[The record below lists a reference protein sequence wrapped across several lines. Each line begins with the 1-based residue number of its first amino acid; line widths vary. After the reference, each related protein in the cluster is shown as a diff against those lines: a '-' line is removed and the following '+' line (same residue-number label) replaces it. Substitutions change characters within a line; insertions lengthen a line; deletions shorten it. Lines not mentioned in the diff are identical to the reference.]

1 MPKAMSSIALLD
13 GPDDSPDTLAH
24 QVEMTWERL
33 GRVLHDVQY
42 TACNPCKGKDCPHKR
57 GRAWL
62 PVSLVEPV
70 CKRLDANVT
79 AINFAVFDLDDLPRE
94 GLAALAQKLDGY
106 EYIVHQTHRGNGYRL
121 VMPLDTPVP
130 AHLWRGVWEGIAQ
143 AFGLPKDVTCK
154 NESRLYYMPTRP
166 EGAGYEIYEG
176 HGKPLAWSEIDP
188 IFPGG
193 VPEALER
200 LGAGVKADLGAKVD
214 PANPENLRQG
224 PLDLA
229 EMRRKVASMRRPE
242 SRELLDRILSGRALA
257 EVGQRDTE
265 LNKAASLLATAPLD
279 KPYPADAI
287 VELMHGSIHA
297 MVTEPEGLE
306 HWLHEARKKYL
317 RAVARRLE
325 NDHRSDENN
334 AALMRVLGMDSDTQL
349 VSGPDAEDENWRR
362 ELLYTLDEDGS
373 PKGLR
378 SVGANA
384 NTILKHDPEWKG
396 TLRFNEITRE
406 IDVTGGPLLG
416 KPKATLHI
424 EATNWLARSQYK
436 LFLSS
441 KEVGEQMLAVARQ
454 RAYDPLRDWL
464 TGLKWDGTDRVTD
477 FFSTYYGAEGDVDH
491 LKRISVCFLVSCA
504 ARTMEP
510 GCEVHTVP
518 ILIGAQGAGKSRSLK
533 ALGAPYFTDTG
544 LIIGDKDSRM
554 LIASKWIVELAELA
568 SVRNADIEKVKN
580 FVSQAADDFRP
591 PYGHVMESFLR
602 RCVFVGTTN
611 HEDVL
616 TDWTGNRR
624 WWPIKVT
631 KADVEGI
638 ARDRDQLFAQALEMY
653 RAGEKWYLTPS
664 EAARAEEIAAGF
676 ARPSTRAEQVLA
688 WFASKPRDQ
697 RPTDMT
703 TYDMLNQIFQI
714 PSAQISHAQTMDA
727 GRVLRELKF
736 TKHRKSLG
744 GNYVW
749 TYRTPE
755 ALLNMR
761 RDEKPGTLEVVEP
774 IEESGS

>member
-1 MPKAMSSIALLD
+1 MASIALLD

-42 TACNPCKGKDCPHKR
+42 TACNPCKGKDCPQKR

-62 PVSLVEPV
+62 PVALVEPV
-70 CKRLDANVT
+70 CKRLDANVA
-79 AINFAVFDLDDLPRE
+79 AITFAVFDLDEVTRA
-94 GLAALAQKLDGY
+94 GLAQLAQKLDGY
-106 EYIVHQTHRGNGYRL
+106 EYVLHQTHRGNGYRL
-121 VMPLDTPVP
+121 VMPLSEPVP
-130 AHLWRGVWEGIAQ
+130 AHLWRGVWAGIAKML
-143 AFGLPKDVTCK
+143 GLDHDITCK

-166 EGAGYEIYEG
+166 EGAGYEIFEG
-176 HGKPLAWSEIDP
+176 RGKAIAWQEVDP

-214 PANPENLRQG
+214 PSNPENLRQG

-265 LNKAASLLATAPLD
+265 INKAVSLLATAPLD

-287 VELMHGSIHA
+287 VALLHGSIRA
-297 MVTEPEGLE
+297 MVTEPEGLD
-306 HWLHEARKKYL
+306 HWLLEARRKYL

-325 NDHRSDENN
+325 NDYRSDENN
-334 AALMRVLGMDSDTQL
+334 AVLMRVLGMDAETNSAA
-349 VSGPDAEDENWRR
+349 SEPDNWRR

-378 SVGANA
+378 SLGANA
-384 NTILKHDPEWKG
+384 NTILKNDDNWKG
-396 TLRFNEITRE
+396 ALRFNEITRE
-406 IDVTGGPLLG
+406 IDVTRGPLLG

-424 EATNWLARSQYK
+424 EAANWLARSEYK

-454 RAYDPLRDWL
+454 HAYDPLRDWL
-464 TGLKWDGTDRVTD
+464 TSLKWDGTDRVSN
-477 FFSTYYGAEGDVDH
+477 FFGTYYGAEGDPEH

-518 ILIGAQGAGKSRSLK
+518 ILIGIQGAGKSRSLK

-638 ARDRDQLFAQALEMY
+638 ARDRDQLFAQALELY

-664 EAARAEEIAAGF
+664 EAERAEEIAAGF
-676 ARPSTRAEQVLA
+676 SRPSTRAEQVLA
-688 WFASKPRDQ
+688 WFAGKPRDQ
-697 RPTDMT
+697 RPTNLT
-703 TYDMLNQIFQI
+703 TYDMLNQIFQV
-714 PSAQISHAQTMDA
+714 PSAQISHAHTMDA
-727 GRVLRELKF
+727 GRVLRELGF
-736 TKHRKSLG
+736 VKHRKSLG
-744 GNYVW
+744 GKYVW
-749 TYRTPE
+749 TYRTPIE
-755 ALLNMR
+755 LINMR
-761 RDEKPGTLEVVEP
+761 RDEKPGNLEVVEP
-774 IEESGS
+774 IDEENAK